1 MASFVVMER
10 PGSGARDFEVVRD
23 GFHWLALLFP
33 FFWFLFHRMWIEAV
47 AVLALGIGIGLL
59 TDFAGLDWLWPFGLL
74 VALVCGFEAPALR
87 VAALR
92 RAGWREWG
100 VVEARDRDGAE
111 IGYLDEAGTAAGFVA
126 ADGAGLPDTPVPGA
140 TAARP
145 ATGPALGFL
154 SYPGGR

>member
-10 PGSGARDFEVVRD
+10 LDAGARDFKVVRD

-33 FFWFLFHRMWIEAV
+33 LPWFLVHRMWAEAGV
-47 AVLALGIGIGLL
+47 VLALGVGLGLL
-59 TDFAGLDWLWPFGLL
+59 TDLAGLDWLWPFGLL

-87 VAALR
+87 VASLR

-111 IGYLDEAGTAAGFVA
+111 IAWLDEAGTPPAPAA
-126 ADGAGLPDTPVPGA
+126 ADAGLPAEPGPGPSP
-140 TAARP
+140 RP
-145 ATGPALGFL
+145 AAGPALGFL
-154 SYPGGR
+154 SWPGGR

>member
-10 PGSGARDFEVVRD
+10 QGSGARDFAVVRD
-23 GFHWLALLFP
+23 GFHWLALLVP

-47 AVLALGIGIGLL
+47 AVLALGVGLGLL
-59 TDFAGLDWLWPFGLL
+59 ADFAGLDWLWPFGLL
-74 VALVCGFEAPALR
+74 VGLVCGFEAPALR

-100 VVEARDRDGAE
+100 VVEARDRDDAE
-111 IGYLDEAGTAAGFVA
+111 TGYLDEAGAAAGFA
-126 ADGAGLPDTPVPGA
+126 AIDAMGLADATTPGA
-140 TAARP
+140 TPARP
-145 ATGPALGFL
+145 AAGPALGFL